1 MASLSNAVVCALIA
15 TAFWSLIGY
24 ALARRL
30 VPRVLALGAA
40 PVIGWS
46 VHSAVTLPIY
56 LLFGFSPLVVI
67 GVGSGCILVAGLS
80 LVQPSAATETEP
92 AVDHSGMGI
101 CCRRHPRPHSRSDAP
116 AKVLRRCGLARRP
129 DLRPCQNRDHR
140 CDDAARSA
148 ASQPR
153 FCGSRPTGT
162 LRLLLSLAFQRC

>member
-56 LLFGFSPLVVI
+56 LLFGFSPSVVI

-80 LVQPSAATETEP
+80 LLQPSAAT
-92 AVDHSGMGI
+92 
-101 CCRRHPRPHSRSDAP
+101 
-116 AKVLRRCGLARRP
+116 
-129 DLRPCQNRDHR
+129 RD
-140 CDDAARSA
+140 
-148 ASQPR
+148 
-153 FCGSRPTGT
+153 
-162 LRLLLSLAFQRC
+162 